1 MAKPRPEKFVPP
13 LTVTEG
19 DYVFASPD
27 MRGRLNKHGKPW
39 TVRTIFVYNVQQVV
53 YRNKK
58 RHAKRAKP
66 VSEATKSHRFIECR
80 AMAHDLHN
88 LGYRLT
94 LPTHIRQK
102 HVKALT
108 RYWESREDLKPSSVI
123 QKVSILRT
131 FLGWMGKQ
139 GVMEFMTPADMFASP
154 ERMKRDYVSREDKS
168 WDTKTDP
175 MQLIE
180 AVRQKNKFVA
190 DQLMLSYLFGLRAK
204 ETWLFR
210 PRKDYIP
217 KENIIHV
224 RRGTKGGRPRT
235 VPISSEA
242 QIAFLKELVSRT
254 HHVEDSMTPRTTP
267 VKAWKSTYY
276 RITRLFGISRAEG
289 LTPHGLRHGY
299 AHKVYQELSGHPA
312 AVRDL
317 TSSKAVLDMIEDRI
331 ARLIVS
337 ENLGHNRES
346 ISSAYIGPRHK

>member
-13 LTVTEG
+13 LTVTDG
-19 DYVFASPD
+19 GYVFDSPD

-39 TVRTIFVYNVQQVV
+39 TVRTIFAYNVQQVV
-53 YRNKK
+53 YRNNK

-108 RYWESREDLKPSSVI
+108 RYWESRKDLKSASVL

-131 FLGWMGKQ
+131 FLGWMDKQ
-139 GVMEFMTPADMFASP
+139 GVMENMSPADLFANP
-154 ERMKRDYVSREDKS
+154 ERMKRDYVAKEDKS
-168 WDTKTDP
+168 WDTKTNP
-175 MQLIE
+175 IELIG

-190 DQLMLSYLFGLRAK
+190 DQLMLSYLFGMRAK

-217 KENIIHV
+217 QENIIHV

-242 QIAFLKELVSRT
+242 QRAFLEELVSRT

-267 VKAWKSTYY
+267 VKAWKSKYY
-276 RITRLFGISRAEG
+276 RITRSFGISRAEG
-289 LTPHGLRHGY
+289 MTPHGLRHGY
-299 AHKVYQELSGHPA
+299 AHKIYQEVSGHPA
-312 AVRDL
+312 AVRDV
-317 TSSKAVLDMIEDRI
+317 TTSKAELNLITDRI

-346 ISSAYIGPRHK
+346 ISSAYIGRHE